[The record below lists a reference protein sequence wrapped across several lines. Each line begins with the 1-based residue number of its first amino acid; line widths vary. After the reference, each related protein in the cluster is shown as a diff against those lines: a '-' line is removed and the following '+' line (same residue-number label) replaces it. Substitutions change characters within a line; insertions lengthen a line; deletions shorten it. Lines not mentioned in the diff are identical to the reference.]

1 MVFSPQ
7 ECVFSTLV
15 FARERSLSYSPP
27 CSERYNVK
35 TVTCLP
41 ATVRGPDEHS
51 LCAGTQTYITS
62 LQLWC
67 CSLPCSRCL
76 RTAVPTHHS
85 VTTRAGSSVQVYC
98 YRLKITLPQ
107 KDLHSAQHSVQHPK
121 PIYPTFRSTSFPDV
135 FVRENR
141 DQPERKISPGFQLV
155 TGAKAFTPGSHIY
168 SIKVW
173 NETISLNVWSLGGWG
188 GHNLWSSTHY
198 YTYIYIYI
206 SAPEVLFISQ
216 RKLDFYFHTK
226 MGFDYQRNELSPSV
240 IQRNMNT
247 LLVFN

>member
-15 FARERSLSYSPP
+15 FDRERSLSYSPP

-67 CSLPCSRCL
+67 CSLLCSRCL

-85 VTTRAGSSVQVYC
+85 VTTRAGSSIQVYC

-121 PIYPTFRSTSFPDV
+121 PFTPRSDQHLFLMSLSGRIGTNLKEKYRQDSSWWRAPKPSHQEATSTV
-135 FVRENR
+135 LMYETR
-141 DQPERKISPGFQLV
+141 QLV
-155 TGAKAFTPGSHIY
+155 WMFGD
-168 SIKVW
+168 
-173 NETISLNVWSLGGWG
+173 WG
-188 GHNLWSSTHY
+188 GS
-198 YTYIYIYI
+198 
-206 SAPEVLFISQ
+206 
-216 RKLDFYFHTK
+216 
-226 MGFDYQRNELSPSV
+226 
-240 IQRNMNT
+240 
-247 LLVFN
+247 